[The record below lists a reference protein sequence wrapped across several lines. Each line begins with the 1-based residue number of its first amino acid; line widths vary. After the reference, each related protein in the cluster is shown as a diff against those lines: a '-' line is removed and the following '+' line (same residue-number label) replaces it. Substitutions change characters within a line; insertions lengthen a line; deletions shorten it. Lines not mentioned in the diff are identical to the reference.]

1 MFPFDPS
8 APVSADFR
16 ESVGARIATFLDGEK
31 GVVDAIGA
39 ELSPVLDA
47 ARDYTGG
54 GKRLRPAFCY
64 WGHVA
69 AAGRRQ
75 PRAAARVGPGA

>member
-39 ELSPVLDA
+39 VPCS
-47 ARDYTGG
+47 
-54 GKRLRPAFCY
+54 
-64 WGHVA
+64 
-69 AAGRRQ
+69 
-75 PRAAARVGPGA
+75 